1 MPPQTHPRI
10 WNAFIVPS
18 ALGIF
23 YCVMLCLSYPHLASI
38 FPTHFNAAG
47 DPDQWTATGPM
58 ILASLVGIGL
68 IFLVLGISTIYSA
81 EKRLAWW
88 VAGLVFA
95 AFIGAAV
102 GASVEFLHAVRAF
115 SGFHT
120 FAWLLWAVL
129 AAAAQALFL
138 LIPRW
143 RAVNR
148 PSSTQP

>member
-1 MPPQTHPRI
+1 MPQEIRPRI

-38 FPTHFNAAG
+38 FPTHFNATG
-47 DPDQWTATGPM
+47 TPNRWFATGPM
-58 ILASLVGIGL
+58 LLASLVGIGL

-81 EKRLAWW
+81 EKRIAWW
-88 VAGLVFA
+88 IAGLVFA

-102 GASVEFLHAVRAF
+102 GASIEFLHAVRAF
-115 SGFHT
+115 RGFHT
-120 FAWLLWAVL
+120 FAWLLWAVV

-143 RAVNR
+143 RKTD
-148 PSSTQP
+148 PTHS